1 MSDARRARREAAASL
16 QRDLVSRSMS
26 YPILRN
32 GGGASYVS
40 VMRGPR
46 SGPEPWALSRQLSAV
61 DRRRRLGAQQ
71 LELRSG
77 LADYATRPPYPYRPR
92 PPC

>member
-1 MSDARRARREAAASL
+1 MI
-16 QRDLVSRSMS
+16 
-26 YPILRN
+26 YPIMRN
-32 GGGASYVS
+32 CGGASYVS
-40 VMRGPR
+40 AMRGPR
-46 SGPEPWALSRQLSAV
+46 TGPELRAPSRQLGAV

-77 LADYATRPPYPYRPR
+77 AADYATRPPYPYRPR